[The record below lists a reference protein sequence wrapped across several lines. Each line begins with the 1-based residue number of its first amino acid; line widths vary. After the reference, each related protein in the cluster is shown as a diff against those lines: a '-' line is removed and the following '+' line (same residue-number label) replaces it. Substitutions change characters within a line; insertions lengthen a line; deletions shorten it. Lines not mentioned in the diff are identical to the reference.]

1 MEDKYGHKKTK
12 TPVFIYLCC
21 SPMKPEFMSLQNKR
35 LKECGKG
42 EHILHGYMKLHA
54 SLTSLLPSTR

>member
-1 MEDKYGHKKTK
+1 MVEKYDDKTTK
-12 TPVFIYLCC
+12 APVFIYLCS
-21 SPMKPEFMSLQNKR
+21 SPMKPKCMSLQNKR

-42 EHILHGYMKLHA
+42 KRILHGYMKLHA